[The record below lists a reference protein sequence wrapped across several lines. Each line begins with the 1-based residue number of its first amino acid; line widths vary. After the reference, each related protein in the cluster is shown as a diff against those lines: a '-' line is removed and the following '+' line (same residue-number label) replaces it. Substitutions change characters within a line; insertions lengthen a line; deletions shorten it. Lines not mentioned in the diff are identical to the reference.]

1 MNKKNKFK
9 PISVKKF
16 EKLRRE
22 KGTVNAIADCYMR
35 AGMSDMS
42 EIARSLG
49 ELINYVGDV
58 RELELM
64 GSEKLT
70 QYANQYSEAIRDE
83 QSVRAEW
90 LIK

>member
-1 MNKKNKFK
+1 M
-9 PISVKKF
+9 
-16 EKLRRE
+16 
-22 KGTVNAIADCYMR
+22 T
-35 AGMSDMS
+35 